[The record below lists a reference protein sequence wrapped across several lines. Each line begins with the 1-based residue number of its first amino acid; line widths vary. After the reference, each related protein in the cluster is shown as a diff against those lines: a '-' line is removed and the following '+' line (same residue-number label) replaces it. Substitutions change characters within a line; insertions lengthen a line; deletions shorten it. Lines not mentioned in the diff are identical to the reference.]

1 MKTDAL
7 LTAKFGRLP
16 MKQVIE
22 KIDKPNVVVY
32 TRVSSKEQ
40 ADKNLSL
47 ETQRKTI
54 QDCVDRT
61 GRVVLGY
68 FGGTYESAKSD
79 GRKEFMRMIEFIK
92 KNKGKVNE
100 IMVYAL
106 DRFSRTGGA
115 AIKLA
120 TDLREKY
127 GVIINAVTQPVD
139 TSNPSGVLSQGM
151 HLLFSEFDNKLRS
164 QRVIAGLKA
173 KFEKGIWAVNPPQG
187 YDSVIINGERKL
199 VVNEEGK
206 IISKA
211 FQWKIDGIKNIEIVE
226 RLKSLGLK
234 KMNKMQVQRILV
246 NPFYC
251 GMIAH
256 GMLNGKVIEGQ
267 HEKMITRDTF
277 LKVNKILEGSTR
289 FNISHNPDDI
299 RLPLKVFMWCVD
311 CAKPVTGYRMKV
323 KVRKGAEQAFQYYYK
338 CRTKGCCFNKNVK
351 DIHAKFEALLAD
363 ITIKSELVDP
373 LLFQLEKTFDDLN
386 AENKCKEKNLKEQ
399 LTELQKKVDTLEEKY
414 FMGGEMSKETY
425 DKFAARYA
433 SEKFEITKQIENCS
447 VSSSNHKNTLK
458 KALEFACNPLKVWQ
472 SGSIGVKE
480 KLQKMLFPE
489 GLAYDKEIGAFRTN
503 TINSLIAVIARLSGD
518 SLLVK
523 TQLAH
528 IFASQSRSAVR
539 EGFEPSVQFNPYAC
553 LANMSFRPLRHLTNF
568 RAANL
573 PIFYL

>member
-1 MKTDAL
+1 MKTDEL

-16 MKQVIE
+16 QKQVIS
-22 KIDKPNVVVY
+22 KIDKPNVVIY

-54 QDCVDRT
+54 QDCIDRT
-61 GRVVLGY
+61 GRNALCY
-68 FGGTYESAKSD
+68 FGGTYESAKTD
-79 GRKEFMRMIEFIK
+79 GRKEFQRMIDFIK

-164 QRVIAGLKA
+164 QRVVAGLKA
-173 KFEKGIWAVNPPQG
+173 KFEKGIWAVNAPQG

-206 IISKA
+206 IIAKA
-211 FQWKIDGIKNIEIVE
+211 FQWKIDGLKNIEILD
-226 RLKSLGLK
+226 RLRSLGLK
-234 KMNKMQVQRILV
+234 KMNKMQVQRILC

-256 GMLNGKVIEGQ
+256 GMLNGRVIEGQ
-267 HEKMITRDTF
+267 HEKMISRATF
-277 LKVNKILEGSTR
+277 LKVNNILESSTR

-311 CAKPVTGYRMKV
+311 CAQPVTGYKMKV

-363 ITIKSELVDP
+363 ITIKPELLEP
-373 LLFQLEKTFDDLN
+373 LAFQLEKTFDDLN
-386 AENKCKEKNLKEQ
+386 AENKGKEKYLKEQ

-425 DKFAARYA
+425 DKFAGRYA
-433 SEKFEITKQIENCS
+433 AEKLELGHQMETCS
-447 VSSSNHKNTLK
+447 LSSSNHKTTLK
-458 KALEFACNPLKVWQ
+458 RALEFACNPLKMWQ
-472 SGSIGVKE
+472 SGSVGVKE
-480 KLQKMLFPE
+480 KLQKLLFPE

-518 SLLVK
+518 SLLVEMQK
-523 TQLAH
+523 APTYWG
-528 IFASQSRSAVR
+528 QSHSAVR
-539 EGFEPSVQFNPYAC
+539 GGFEPPVQYDPYGS
-553 LANMSFRPLRHLTNF
+553 LANYWIQPLSHLTG
-568 RAANL
+568 
-573 PIFYL
+573 

>member
-1 MKTDAL
+1 MKTDTL
-7 LTAKFGRLP
+7 LTAKFGRMPL
-16 MKQVIE
+16 KQVIE
-22 KIDKPNVVVY
+22 NIDKPAVVVY

-54 QDCVDRT
+54 QDCVDRS
-61 GRVVLGY
+61 GRIVVEY
-68 FGGTYESAKSD
+68 FGGTYESAKTD
-79 GRKEFMRMIEFIK
+79 GRKEFLRMIEFIK

-173 KFEKGIWAVNPPQG
+173 KFEKGIWAVNAPQG

-206 IISKA
+206 IIVKA
-211 FQWKIDGIKNIEIVE
+211 FQWKIDGMKNIEIVD
-226 RLKSLGLK
+226 RLRSLGLK

-256 GMLNGKVIEGQ
+256 GMLNGRVIEGQ
-267 HEKMITRDTF
+267 HEKMISRATF
-277 LKVNKILEGSTR
+277 LKVNNILEGSTR

-311 CAKPVTGYRMKV
+311 CSKPVTGYKMKV

-351 DIHAKFEALLAD
+351 DIHGKFESMLAD
-363 ITIKSELVDP
+363 ITLKPELVDP

-386 AENKCKEKNLKEQ
+386 AENKGKEKYLKEQ

-414 FMGGEMSKETY
+414 FMGGEMGKETY
-425 DKFAARYA
+425 DKFAGRYKA
-433 SEKFEITKQIENCS
+433 EKAEIAQQMENCS
-447 VSSSNHKNTLK
+447 SASSNHKTTLK
-458 KALEFACNPLKVWQ
+458 RALEFSCNLLNVWQ
-472 SGSIGVKE
+472 MGSIGVKE
-480 KLQKMLFPE
+480 KLQKLLFPE

-528 IFASQSRSAVR
+528 IFASQSRSAET
-539 EGFEPSVQFNPYAC
+539 EGFEPSIRLPVYKLSR
-553 LANMSFRPLRHLTNF
+553 LARSTTLTGLRIETAKIAF
-568 RAANL
+568 
-573 PIFYL
+573 F

>member
-1 MKTDAL
+1 MKTDVL
-7 LTAKFGRLP
+7 LTEKFGRMP

-22 KIDKPNVVVY
+22 KIDKPSVVVY

-54 QDCVDRT
+54 QDCVDRS
-61 GRVVLGY
+61 GRIVLQY
-68 FGGTYESAKSD
+68 FGGTYESAKTD
-79 GRKEFMRMIEFIK
+79 GRKEFLRMIDFIK

-120 TDLREKY
+120 TDLREKH

-164 QRVIAGLKA
+164 QRVVAGLKA
-173 KFEKGIWAVNPPQG
+173 KFEKGIWAVNAPQG

-199 VVNEEGK
+199 VVNAEGK
-206 IISKA
+206 IIVKA

-226 RLKSLGLK
+226 RLQALGLK

-267 HEKMITRDTF
+267 HEKMISREMF
-277 LKVNKILEGSTR
+277 LRVNNILESSSR
-289 FNISHNPDDI
+289 FNISHKPDDI
-299 RLPLKVFMWCVD
+299 RLPLKIFMWCVD
-311 CAKPVTGYRMKV
+311 CAKPVTGYKMKV
-323 KVRKGAEQAFQYYYK
+323 KVKKGSEQLFQYYYK

-351 DIHAKFEALLAD
+351 DIHSKFEAILAR
-363 ITIKSELVDP
+363 ITIKPELIDP
-373 LLFQLEKTFDDLN
+373 ILFKLEKTFDDLN
-386 AENKCKEKNLKEQ
+386 AENKGKEKYLKEQ
-399 LTELQKKVDTLEEKY
+399 QTELQNKVDTIEEKY
-414 FMGGEMSKETY
+414 FVGGEMNKETY
-425 DKFAARYA
+425 DKFATRYA
-433 SEKFEITKQIENCS
+433 TEKFEISKQMENCS
-447 VSSSNHKNTLK
+447 VSSSNHKTTIK
-458 KALEFACNPLKVWQ
+458 KALDFSCNLLKIWQ
-472 SGSIGVKE
+472 MGSVGVKE
-480 KLQKMLFPE
+480 KLQKLLFPE

-518 SLLVK
+518 SLLV
-523 TQLAH
+523 QMQMAP
-528 IFASQSRSAVR
+528 IFGSQSRSAER
-539 EGFEPSVQFNPYAC
+539 AGFEPAVQLPVRQFSKLFLSATQ
-553 LANMSFRPLRHLTNF
+553 APLLNR
-568 RAANL
+568 RQ
-573 PIFYL
+573 I

>member
-16 MKQVIE
+16 MKQVLE
-22 KIDKPNVVVY
+22 KIDKPNVIIY

-54 QDCVDRT
+54 QDYIDRS
-61 GRVVLGY
+61 GRNVVGF
-68 FGGTYESAKSD
+68 FGGTYESAKTD
-79 GRKEFMRMIEFIK
+79 GRKEFLRMIDFIK

-173 KFEKGIWAVNPPQG
+173 KFEKGIWAVNAPQG

-206 IISKA
+206 IIVKA
-211 FQWKIDGIKNIEIVE
+211 FQWKIDGIKNIEIVD
-226 RLKSLGLK
+226 RLRSLGLK

-256 GMLNGKVIEGQ
+256 GMLNGRVIEGQ
-267 HEKMITRDTF
+267 HEKMITRETF
-277 LKVNKILEGSTR
+277 LRVNNILEKSTR
-289 FNISHNPDDI
+289 FHISHKPDDI
-299 RLPLKVFMWCVD
+299 KLPLKVFMWCVD
-311 CAKPVTGYRMKV
+311 CSQPITGYKMKV
-323 KVRKGAEQAFQYYYK
+323 KVKKGSEPAFQYYYK
-338 CRTKGCCFNKNVK
+338 CRTKGCCFNRNVK
-351 DIHAKFEALLAD
+351 DIHAKFEAVLAD
-363 ITIKSELVDP
+363 ISIKPELLDP
-373 LLFQLEKTFDDLN
+373 ITFQLEKTFDELN
-386 AENKCKEKNLKEQ
+386 AENKGKEKYFKEQ
-399 LTELQKKVDTLEEKY
+399 LTELQKKVDILEEKY
-414 FMGGEMSKETY
+414 FMGGEMIKETY
-425 DKFAARYA
+425 DKFAGRYA
-433 SEKFEITKQIENCS
+433 AEKFEIMKHIENCS
-447 VSSSNHKNTLK
+447 ISNSNHKSTLK

-472 SGSIGVKE
+472 SGSVGVKE
-480 KLQKMLFPE
+480 KLQNLLFPE
-489 GLAYDKEIGAFRTN
+489 GLGYDKQIGAFRTD
-503 TINSLIAVIARLSGD
+503 TINSLIALIARSSGD
-518 SLLVK
+518 SFLWKKQKALSY
-523 TQLAH
+523 QG
-528 IFASQSRSAVR
+528 QSLSAER
-539 EGFEPSVQFNPYAC
+539 EGFEPSLPCGKHAFQAC
-553 LANMSFRPLRHLTNF
+553 SIGHSDISP
-568 RAANL
+568 
-573 PIFYL
+573 